1 MKKISIG
8 TAVALAAMTAA
19 VTVSLTYL
27 YAMDRFNSKVAD
39 VNERQSMYA
48 KLNEI
53 DQKVRRDAVGEL
65 DETALKDAICAGY
78 VAGLGDANA
87 KYLSAEKYRIYLQG
101 DVEKSTGVGLRTVQD
116 EDGNMEVIEVLPNS
130 SAEEA
135 GMKQGDVIVAIDGK
149 EVVRLTY
156 GEAVSYLDGAAG
168 TSVTFRV
175 LRASDKEDGQLE
187 QLDFTME
194 RREYTSTSVH
204 YKVVNGNVGY
214 IAVNSFSSNT
224 EEEMQQA
231 VEALQKEKV
240 CGIVLDLRNNA
251 GGSMDSMI
259 QASKW
264 FLPAGSAARY
274 VNSSGETVEEYTAGS
289 DQLGLPL
296 SVLVDDTTHGPA
308 EVLAADI
315 RDGKA
320 GTLVGTTTAG
330 NGSRQETIQLS
341 DGSAL
346 ILTVGYYIDAQGN
359 SLYGKGVQPDREV
372 TLSVLDKKVLLHGM
386 LEPYDDAQLQT
397 AVTALIESGAAVQE
411 VPGQEFKQTP
421 EESPAPE
428 NSGVETDSA
437 DESGTGE

>member
-1 MKKISIG
+1 
-8 TAVALAAMTAA
+8 
-19 VTVSLTYL
+19 
-27 YAMDRFNSKVAD
+27 
-39 VNERQSMYA
+39 
-48 KLNEI
+48 
-53 DQKVRRDAVGEL
+53 
-65 DETALKDAICAGY
+65 
-78 VAGLGDANA
+78 
-87 KYLSAEKYRIYLQG
+87 
-101 DVEKSTGVGLRTVQD
+101 
-116 EDGNMEVIEVLPNS
+116 
-130 SAEEA
+130 
-135 GMKQGDVIVAIDGK
+135 
-149 EVVRLTY
+149 
-156 GEAVSYLDGAAG
+156 
-168 TSVTFRV
+168 
-175 LRASDKEDGQLE
+175 
-187 QLDFTME
+187 
-194 RREYTSTSVH
+194 
-204 YKVVNGNVGY
+204 
-214 IAVNSFSSNT
+214 
-224 EEEMQQA
+224 
-231 VEALQKEKV
+231 
-240 CGIVLDLRNNA
+240 
-251 GGSMDSMI
+251 MDSMI

-428 NSGVETDSA
+428 NSGDETDSA